1 MNGIYSRRNYH
12 MLSSLLVEESSSTI
26 TAGIIDVAIC
36 AFVSL
41 FLGLVVA
48 YVHMYRNIYTK
59 NFVITLAVLPVLV
72 QLVIMLVNGNLG
84 TGVAVL
90 GAFSLIRFRSV
101 AGGSREITSIFWS
114 MGIGLATGMGYIGY
128 VFLFSV
134 ITGAFIVVLNTTKFG
149 ENNKLAERE
158 LKVTIPED
166 LDYPGL
172 FDDLFEKYTYQ
183 VVTESVRTTNMG
195 SLYELRYHIKLKDR
209 QLEKQLIDEI
219 RIRNGNLTVISG
231 KVSTNKEEL

>member
-1 MNGIYSRRNYH
+1 

-59 NFVITLAVLPVLV
+59 NFVVTLAVLPVLV

-134 ITGAFIVVLNTTKFG
+134 ITGVFIVVLNTTKFG